1 MMMNNKLLIDSLLL
15 LDDTGMPQ
23 PPTLKQLIDRDVREL
38 YRRDKTKEKKMYIA
52 ECIVIYYLGDPKSPA
67 RQSGLS
73 DPEAL
78 KMAIEQAGL
87 PKTYIPDVLVLRL
100 IKRYYEENITE
111 AGKVV
116 ENILKGVHNINLSI
130 DVINSLLNEKLK
142 SNPTLEEIPII
153 LDMMKRV
160 NEQAGAIPAM
170 LKKLEEAKQNLMYEK
185 ETEVS
190 RGGQTV
196 LSSMDSEAYS
206 DYGV

>member
-1 MMMNNKLLIDSLLL
+1 MNNNKLLIDSLLL

-87 PKTYIPDVLVLRL
+87 PKTYIPDILVLRL

-160 NEQAGAIPAM
+160 NEQAGAIPSM

-196 LSSMDSEAYS
+196 LSSMDSETY
-206 DYGV
+206 